1 MPSLFKTAP
10 IQPAAISAPN
20 DISANTPASLRRGL
34 GLWTGFKVKRAED
47 RAKGEGLTT
56 ITETSVKAMADVVC
70 TDIEA
75 QRSLLKAGIV
85 AKAVPQFAAMATEL
99 QARAAVSH
107 EQFTNIN
114 EEGLLA
120 ILKGRHA
127 FNEEIRQMLTSGL
140 ITREEAEEMA
150 VHRHTLAA
158 QDLTRL
164 DQNVTRA
171 KDALDGM
178 VSGATSHI
186 VAPITK
192 QRDMP

>member
-1 MPSLFKTAP
+1 M
-10 IQPAAISAPN
+10 
-20 DISANTPASLRRGL
+20 
-34 GLWTGFKVKRAED
+34 
-47 RAKGEGLTT
+47 TT
-56 ITETSVKAMADVVC
+56 ITETSVKAMTDVVC

-99 QARAAVSH
+99 QARTAVSH

-114 EEGLLA
+114 GEGLFA

-140 ITREEAEEMA
+140 ITNDEAEEMA
-150 VHRHTLAA
+150 THRHALAA
-158 QDLTRL
+158 QDLARL
-164 DQNVTRA
+164 DQNVARA

-178 VSGATSHI
+178 VCGATNHI

-192 QRDMP
+192 